1 MPNRKVILP
10 IAAGLALLAVL
21 WLAFRDDSAGEP
33 TAKPAPVARPVASS
47 AAAAAAAATE
57 PVSRGRL
64 VAAATQ
70 GSRDRMQVS
79 NVDS

>member
-1 MPNRKVILP
+1 LPNRKVILP

-33 TAKPAPVARPVASS
+33 TAKPAPAARPVASS
-47 AAAAAAAATE
+47 AAAAATE

>member
-33 TAKPAPVARPVASS
+33 TVKPAPAARPVASS
-47 AAAAAAAATE
+47 AAAAAAATE

-70 GSRDRMQVS
+70 GNRDRMQVS
-79 NVDS
+79 NVGS

>member
-21 WLAFRDDSAGEP
+21 WLAFRDDSASEP
-33 TAKPAPVARPVASS
+33 VGKPAPTARPVASS
-47 AAAAAAAATE
+47 AAAAATE

-70 GSRDRMQVS
+70 GGRDRMQVS